1 MDRILTLMICGGIML
16 LMYVIILALIFADLW
31 AGVRKAKIRGE
42 LRTSYGYKKTI
53 EKIAKYYNM
62 AFALSLVDVLQI
74 TVIFFLYYFYEVDL
88 WMIPWFTA
96 FATGYVAWVE
106 IHSIWE
112 PADMKE
118 KKQQEDYAAALLAL
132 ANQVGGVE
140 KLIELLKQK
149 GGSE

>member
-1 MDRILTLMICGGIML
+1 ML